1 MLVFALFVFIL
12 CFVLAIH
19 IAYPLLLKKLSK
31 KSTSLIAEDEY
42 KNSTLLSELPNI
54 SILIP
59 VYNEERD
66 IERRLDNI
74 LESDYPKNKL
84 EIIVIDSGSI
94 DKTRS
99 IIESH
104 FEEL

>member
-1 MLVFALFVFIL
+1 MLVIALFVFIL
-12 CFVLAIH
+12 CLVLAIH
-19 IAYPLLLKKLSK
+19 IAYPLLLKRLSK
-31 KSTSLIAEDEY
+31 KGTSLIAEDEY
-42 KNSTLLSELPNI
+42 KNSTSLSELPNV

-99 IIESH
+99 IIESISKI
-104 FEEL
+104 L